1 MRPSEEPLLSA
12 EAIASR
18 VADLGNA
25 IAEHYDGAPV
35 VLLCV
40 LKGGLFF
47 TADLA
52 RTLPGR
58 ATVDFIRAKSYDG
71 VESTG
76 TVTLVV
82 EPTLALEGRHVVV
95 VEDILDTGRTATAIL
110 ERIREENP
118 ASVALCTL
126 LDKPSRRVVP
136 IEADFVGF
144 TIGEYF
150 VVGYG
155 LDHDER
161 YRELPAVHVLE
172 PDGD

>member
-25 IAEHYDGAPV
+25 IAERYDGAPV

-76 TVTLVV
+76 TVTL
-82 EPTLALEGRHVVV
+82 V

>member
-1 MRPSEEPLLSA
+1 MPISSEPLLSA
-12 EAIASR
+12 ASIASR
-18 VADLGNA
+18 VGELGES
-25 IAEHYDGAPV
+25 IAARYGETEI

-58 ATVDFIRAKSYDG
+58 VAVDFIRAKSYEG
-71 VESTG
+71 VDSSG
-76 TVTLVV
+76 NVTLLV
-82 EPTLALEGRHVVV
+82 EPTAALKGKHVIV
-95 VEDILDTGRTATAIL
+95 VEDILDTGRTARAIL
-110 ERIREENP
+110 ERVRDDDP
-118 ASVALCTL
+118 ASVALCVL
-126 LDKPSRRVVP
+126 LDKPSRRVER

-155 LDHDER
+155 LDHNER
-161 YRELPAVHVLE
+161 YRGLPGVHILE
-172 PDGD
+172 AG